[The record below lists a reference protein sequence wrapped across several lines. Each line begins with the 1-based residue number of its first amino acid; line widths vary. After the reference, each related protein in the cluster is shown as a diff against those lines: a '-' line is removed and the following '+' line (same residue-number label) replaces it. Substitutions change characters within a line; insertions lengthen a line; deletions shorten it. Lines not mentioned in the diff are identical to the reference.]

1 MSDKSARQPRLLV
14 VDDTEANRY
23 AVARHLRANGFEV
36 LEAATGQDAMDVA
49 MAQQPDLMVLD
60 IKLPDISG
68 LEIARRLRND
78 RRTADIPI
86 LHLSASFT
94 DSASRARGL
103 DNGADGY
110 LTHPVDP
117 LVMLATIRSL
127 LRARE
132 AERRSFAAARDW
144 STTFDAIAE
153 GVCITDADGQ
163 IRRCNRAFRELLGGG
178 QGRTDGQRFADLST
192 ALAQS
197 TRVAYALPQGRERS
211 WRVEVGK
218 LWLRV
223 SSVPV
228 RESAGEPPSVVWVL
242 TDLTQERRAD
252 EQARLALQLESTGRL
267 AGGVAHEINNM
278 MTVILA
284 SADFALQ
291 GLEQHH
297 PSRDEINAIHQAASR
312 SAEVARQLLT
322 FSRRQVLKPRAVDC
336 HALLGRLEGAVRR
349 LLGAD
354 RTLYMELNAPRP
366 WIVVDPLGLEQVIIN
381 LALNARDAMPQ
392 GGEVTIV
399 TSNIQI
405 GDDMVRHHPGIA
417 IHSGPYVQIEV
428 TDTGHGMDTA
438 TRERIFEPFFTTK
451 GVGEGTGLGLATV
464 FGMVKQSDG
473 YIWAESEPGRGTS
486 FRLQLPEAEK
496 PTAAKSI
503 GSPSHPMPAG
513 LGTILLVEDEP
524 LVQALLRRT
533 LIEAGFDVA
542 VAKDGN
548 DALAIL
554 ERQGGDITAVVSDVI
569 MPNLGGWEL
578 AHRIRE
584 RWPAIPVLFMSGHTN
599 EEIMR
604 RGLLGSDEPFI
615 QKPFSPAA
623 FTAAVADLLAR
634 RNGAPS

>member
-1 MSDKSARQPRLLV
+1 MSEKSARQPRLLV

-36 LEAATGQDAMDVA
+36 LEAATGQDAIDVA
-49 MAQQPDLMVLD
+49 MTQQPDLMVLD

-153 GVCITDADGQ
+153 GVCITDADGR
-163 IRRCNRAFRELLGGG
+163 IRRCNRAFRELLGEG
-178 QGRTDGQRFADLST
+178 QDRTDGQRFADLST

-211 WRVEVGK
+211 WRVEVGN

-228 RESAGEPPSVVWVL
+228 RESSGELPSVVWVL

-291 GLEQHH
+291 GLEPDH
-297 PSRDEINAIHQAASR
+297 PSRDEISAIHQAASR

-322 FSRRQVLKPRAVDC
+322 FSRRQVLKPRSVDC

-354 RTLYMELNAPRP
+354 RTLHMELNAPRP
-366 WIVVDPLGLEQVIIN
+366 WIVVDPLGMEQVVIN

-428 TDTGHGMDTA
+428 TDTGYGMDTA

-486 FRLQLPEAEK
+486 FRLQLPEAEE
-496 PTAAKSI
+496 PAVARSTGT
-503 GSPSHPMPAG
+503 GSRAVARG
-513 LGTILLVEDEP
+513 LGIILLVEDEP

-533 LIEAGFDVA
+533 LKEAGFDVA

-548 DALAIL
+548 EALAIL
-554 ERQGGDITAVVSDVI
+554 ERQRGDITAVVSDVI

-615 QKPFSPAA
+615 QTPFSPAA
-623 FTAAVADLLAR
+623 FTVAVADLLAR